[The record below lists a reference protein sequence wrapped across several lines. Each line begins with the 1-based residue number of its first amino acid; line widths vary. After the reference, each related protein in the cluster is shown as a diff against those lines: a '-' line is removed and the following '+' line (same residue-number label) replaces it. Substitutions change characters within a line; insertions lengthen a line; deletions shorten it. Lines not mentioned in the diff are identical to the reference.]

1 MLHLLVDTSIWLD
14 LAKRRDGQQWI
25 VPLRVLAAQGKLEL
39 LVPELVLDE
48 FERNRPRAEAAATT
62 SVLER
67 FRLLRRDLHEYG
79 GDEHRP
85 WLEDMTRHVPLLSAR
100 TLQNFSEI
108 AALLNNGRRIEP
120 TDTEHAGV
128 VRRALDKKAPFHL
141 NKNSVADALLV
152 ELYSST
158 LASGEGSHHYGFA
171 TSNYQD
177 FSLPNGDRRQPH
189 SDLTPLFDEE
199 RSHYLFDPD
208 SLFAFLVDL
217 FGEEFTEIA
226 EETAA
231 VQQEPRTLPEILEA
245 EQEFFDKIWYVR
257 KLIHEEKVEEG
268 ERESL
273 SPEGADRV
281 RVSMRAIEERYG
293 AENVGPWDD
302 WGWGFVHGKLS
313 ALRWVLGDDWDFLD
327 T

>member
-1 MLHLLVDTSIWLD
+1 MLHLLIDTSVWLD

-39 LVPELVLDE
+39 LVPSLVREE

-79 GDEHRP
+79 GEESHP
-85 WLEDMTRHVPLLSAR
+85 WLDEMARHIPMLSAR

-108 AALLNNGRRIEP
+108 AELLLEGRRLESSYA
-120 TDTEHAGV
+120 EHGRV

-141 NKNSVADALLV
+141 NKNSVADALLI
-152 ELYSST
+152 ELYSSAIENGNST
-158 LASGEGSHHYGFA
+158 HRYGFA

-177 FSLPNGDRRQPH
+177 FSLSNGDRRQPH
-189 SDLTPLFDEE
+189 PDLAPLFRGEQSSYLYAVDGLNAVLVEIFGDE
-199 RSHYLFDPD
+199 
-208 SLFAFLVDL
+208 FAELVD
-217 FGEEFTEIA
+217 
-226 EETAA
+226 ETDS
-231 VQQEPRTLPEILEA
+231 VQQEPRTLPEILAA

-257 KLIHEEKVEEG
+257 KLILEEKIEAG
-268 ERESL
+268 ERDPL
-273 SPEGADRV
+273 PPEVVKRARA
-281 RVSMRAIEERYG
+281 SMRAIEERYG
-293 AENVGPWDD
+293 ADNVGPWDD
-302 WGWGFVHGKLS
+302 WGWGFVNGKLS
-313 ALRWVLGDDWDFLD
+313 ALRWVLGDEWDFLD